1 MYFFITHHWLKDR
14 SLIMGGG
21 RWVRKGGRPQ
31 TQKCVTGDGLKFLYV
46 QHV

>member
-1 MYFFITHHWLKDR
+1 
-14 SLIMGGG
+14 MGE
-21 RWVRKGGRPQ
+21 KGGRPEFFLWPEWGWPQ